1 MSIRYINF
9 RIYIN
14 KVLDLDY
21 FRYFIYGL
29 IQGITEFIPISST
42 GHLKIISLLF
52 GLDDPGTSLS
62 AILQLGSVFSII
74 WYFRNE
80 FNIMG
85 FIKKG
90 SYRKTTH
97 LKSISKSIF
106 IASISI
112 LVLGFLIKT
121 FFPNYSNSF
130 LRSNLSIGLASIVMA
145 FLMLYADKRRIAK
158 YSLRKH
164 TLNSS
169 FVIGL
174 CQSLALIPGVSR
186 SGITISSA
194 LFMGW
199 KKEDA
204 AKFSFLLGIPSI
216 SIAALVEIID
226 FNFNDINNIS
236 PLIFGFITT
245 IVVSLISIDFFV
257 RFISLKGL
265 KLFAY
270 YRIVFGTLIILTFL
284 IH

>member
-1 MSIRYINF
+1 M
-9 RIYIN
+9 
-14 KVLDLDY
+14 DY

-74 WYFRNE
+74 WYFRND

-85 FIKKG
+85 FIKKSS
-90 SYRKTTH
+90 SYRKTTY

-112 LVLGFLIKT
+112 LVLGFLIKI

-130 LRSNLSIGLASIVMA
+130 LRSNLSIGIASIVMA
-145 FLMLYADKRRIAK
+145 FLMLYADKRRIAR

-174 CQSLALIPGVSR
+174 FQSLAIIPGVSR

-194 LFMGW
+194 LLMGW

-226 FNFNDINNIS
+226 FNFNDITNLS

-245 IVVSLISIDFFV
+245 IVVSVISIDFFV

-265 KLFAY
+265 KFFAY
-270 YRIVFGTLIILTFL
+270 YRIVFGTLIILTL
-284 IH
+284 